1 MTRLEDLGYLRIH
14 VDHHV
19 LLSLELVVARVHPGF
34 DPLGKDIANDAV
46 DNVSYVLS
54 WQLLEL
60 FVNWKVPSYL
70 RIRAGKCLHVF
81 N

>member
-60 FVNWKVPSYL
+60 FFDWKVPSYL
-70 RIRAGKCLHVF
+70 RIRGGKCLHVF